1 VKKVEVVSFTAQK
14 LIVKGGKRNWRRK
27 CIL

>member
-1 VKKVEVVSFTAQK
+1 VKKVEVVSITAKK
-14 LIVKGGKRNWRRK
+14 LIVKGEKRNWRRK